1 MLRIQRENVNAQR
14 VVLILPGHVVAES
27 ADLLERECATSSRSG
42 LRVALDSSGVL
53 FIRRSGFEALS
64 RLSRAG
70 VRIVGCSPLFAAM
83 LEQEGDRGGPEDAV
97 KPVGVEP
104 TARQSALAPFD
115 RSPSRGRYEL
125 SRGA

>member
-27 ADLLERECATSSRSG
+27 AALLERECVTLSRSG

-53 FIRRSGFEALS
+53 FIRRAGFEALS

-83 LEQEGDRGGPEDAV
+83 LEH
-97 KPVGVEP
+97 
-104 TARQSALAPFD
+104 